1 MNKLLDASISENTKT
16 AYETG
21 QNSFYNFRKEFGY
34 EISWPPPLRDVVHF
48 VAYLSLK
55 KCSYATAKSYLSS
68 ISFQCKI
75 HNWVD
80 ETKNFLVVKVLEGM
94 RRTGRSADARLPIT
108 LQLLSEVVRVLS
120 SICSNSYET
129 KLFRAAYILAF
140 FGFLRI
146 GEFTFSTGN
155 SVHTI
160 LQVTDVQFEANYSKV
175 FVHIRMSKCDQNRKG
190 VSLAIDKSGGILCP
204 VAGLIDYLAVRPKI
218 KGPLFIH
225 CGKNPLTRYQFS
237 SILKKSLQVLGVQGH
252 YRAHSFRIGAATA
265 AFEAGCSQD
274 VIMEAGR
281 WKSRAYKSYIRCP
294 VGQMLGANKL

>member
-175 FVHIRMSKCDQNRKG
+175 FVHIRMSKCDQDRKG
-190 VSLAIDKSGGILCP
+190 VSLAIDKSKGILCP
-204 VAGLIDYLAVRPKI
+204 VASLIDYLAARPKI

-225 CGKNPLTRYQFS
+225 YK
-237 SILKKSLQVLGVQGH
+237 KKSPYQV
-252 YRAHSFRIGAATA
+252 SFL
-265 AFEAGCSQD
+265 FGCSQD
-274 VIMEAGR
+274 IITGCFFTFF
-281 WKSRAYKSYIRCP
+281 YITEICE
-294 VGQMLGANKL
+294 KYYF